1 MAVFWQECRWAARS
15 LARAPGF
22 TATAVLVLAIGIGA
36 TTAIFSLVDA
46 ALTRPLPYASPDRLV
61 MLWEHSPSYAHNR
74 ASPLNFYD
82 WSEQSHTFASMA
94 AVTGF
99 SRVLTREGSAAER
112 IPGQSVSAAFFDVLG
127 IRPIAGRTFI
137 PDDTSRPPDVVV
149 VSERFWRTH
158 FDGDTDAI
166 GRVIQLDGT
175 PTTVIGI
182 VSDAFQILSPA
193 DIWSPLPVR
202 RSPEVRR
209 QHYLQVIGRLAPGRS
224 ITDARADM
232 NVVASNIA
240 RIAPETNKNWTVT
253 VEPLRDGLVGSE
265 LRSTALV
272 FAGVVLFV
280 LLMACGNVAN
290 LLLARGVGR
299 ARELAVRGAIGASG
313 GQIARLLFVESLL
326 LAALGGAAGLALAWT
341 AIRVAPWVLPP
352 DLLPPGLSL
361 RFDLR
366 VALSAAAFSAAT
378 GVIFGVSPARQA
390 GRLSLVDALATGGRA
405 LARTGGLRRMVAVAQ
420 VAGAV
425 LLVSAAGL
433 MVRTLVAMRTDDV
446 GFRADSVM
454 TMSLSLPFNRYKT
467 EADVRGF
474 YQHVEA
480 SLAALPGV
488 RSVAIANNLPL
499 DGWDI
504 GQPVEVAGD
513 PPRDQSSLRSAH
525 YMMISPGYF
534 DTFGIAIRSGRAFD
548 AHDVAQGEPVCI
560 VNEEFVR
567 WYLDGR
573 DPLHSVVNVPA
584 MAYGPAQTVAR
595 RIVGVAAQV
604 AVEAGEGEK
613 AVGIY
618 VPIAQ
623 NAWYSTALAI
633 RTTGD
638 PQQIVEAAR
647 AAIAKLDPDQPVAR
661 IRTLDE
667 IADASVLRPRF
678 RAALVT
684 AFASMATALAGVGI
698 FGVLMFSVR
707 ERTREF
713 GVRRALGATPA
724 HIVRDVAGAGAR
736 IAGLGAIGGLAAA
749 WALTRLLASLL
760 YGVTPLDPL
769 ALLAAPA
776 ILSAVAMAACLAPAL
791 LAIRADPAE
800 ALRHD

>member
-15 LARAPGF
+15 LARARGF
-22 TATAVLVLAIGIGA
+22 TATAALVLAIGIGA
-36 TTAIFSLVDA
+36 TAAIFSLVDA
-46 ALTRPLPYASPDRLV
+46 ALTRPLPYADPGRLV
-61 MLWEHSPSYAHNR
+61 MLWEHAPSYAHNR

-82 WSEQSHTFASMA
+82 WSDENHTFASMA

-127 IRPIAGRTFI
+127 VVPIAGRTFI

-149 VSERFWRTH
+149 VSERFWRTNL
-158 FDGDTDAI
+158 GGEPDAV
-166 GRVIQLDGT
+166 GRVILLDGT

-182 VSDAFQILSPA
+182 VSDAFQILSQA

-202 RSPEVRR
+202 RAPEVRR

-224 ITDARADM
+224 IADASADM
-232 NVVASNIA
+232 DVVAANIA
-240 RIAPETNKNWTVT
+240 RMSPDTNKGWTVT
-253 VEPLRDGLVGSE
+253 IEPLRDGLIGSE

-272 FAGVVLFV
+272 FGGVVLFM

-299 ARELAVRGAIGASG
+299 ARELAVRGALGASA
-313 GQIARLLFVESLL
+313 GQIARLLLVESLL
-326 LAALGGAAGLALAWT
+326 LAALGGAAGLALAWA
-341 AIRVAPWVLPP
+341 AIRVAPSVLPP
-352 DLLPPGLSL
+352 GLLPPGFVL

-366 VALSAAAFSAAT
+366 VALAAAALSAAT
-378 GVIFGVSPARQA
+378 GMIFGVSPARQA
-390 GRLSLVDALATGGRA
+390 GRLSLVDALASGGRA
-405 LARTGGLRRMVAVAQ
+405 LARTGGVRRTVAVAQ

-425 LLVSAAGL
+425 LLLSAAGL

-446 GFRADSVM
+446 GFHADSVM
-454 TMSLSLPFNRYKT
+454 TMFLSLPFNRYQT

-474 YQHVEA
+474 YERVEA
-480 SLAALPGV
+480 SLAALPSV
-488 RSVAIANNLPL
+488 RSVAITNNLPL

-504 GQPVEVAGD
+504 GQPVDIVGD
-513 PPRDQSSLRSAH
+513 PPRDQSNLRSAH

-534 DTFGIAIRSGRAFD
+534 DTFGVALRSGRPFD
-548 AHDVAQGEPVCI
+548 AHDTAKGEPVCI

-567 WYLDGR
+567 RYLNGR
-573 DPLHSVVNVPA
+573 DPLQAVVNVPTMTFGA
-584 MAYGPAQTVAR
+584 AQTIAR
-595 RIVGVAAQV
+595 RVVGVAAQV

-618 VPIAQ
+618 VPLAQ
-623 NAWYSTALAI
+623 NAWYSTAVAI

-638 PQQIVEAAR
+638 PQRIVEPAR
-647 AAIAKLDPDQPVAR
+647 AAIAKLDPDQPVTR
-661 IRTLDE
+661 IHTLDE
-667 IADASVLRPRF
+667 IADTSVLRPRF
-678 RAALVT
+678 RAVLV
-684 AFASMATALAGVGI
+684 AACASIATALAGVGI

-724 HIVRDVAGAGAR
+724 HILRDVAGAGAR
-736 IAGLGAIGGLAAA
+736 IAGLGALAGLAAA
-749 WALTRLLASLL
+749 LALTRLLTSLL
-760 YGVTPLDPL
+760 YGVTPLDPMTL
-769 ALLAAPA
+769 AAAPA
-776 ILSAVAMAACLAPAL
+776 ILSLVAIAACLAPAL
-791 LAIRADPAE
+791 VAVRADPAE
-800 ALRHD
+800 ALRRD